1 MERWESIFKNK
12 LDAYE
17 SPLPEDGFARLE
29 KAASPT
35 KPVRKFRF
43 VLGFTTVAAAA
54 AVAVLFFLRR
64 PADSASCVR
73 LIAIETVPPVEIV
86 APQIPKP
93 AMLSAPMK
101 KTRSECTAE
110 KELDQGT
117 GKTET
122 TTENLPP
129 TDVSDVDSGSSAL
142 KASQPA
148 LGIKTSQESAP
159 VRQLEQRASHLKI
172 AGIGTAGA
180 GLIAAS
186 LMIAGHGDLATLFGT
201 SATSPGPG
209 GSTSSIKRHYLPFR
223 AGLSVGI
230 PLSESTRITT
240 GLVYSYYRSS
250 ESSGDGLIQS
260 VHYLSLPLRLDWSF
274 VSRSC
279 GELYFGA
286 GVEANQCIASTLA
299 GNKLNHNDRM
309 DFSLQGVLGAQ
320 WLASEHVGFYLEPTL
335 SWLPS
340 AQKLELKTYRTEHP
354 VMFSMVFGCRWI
366 IINK

>member
-1 MERWESIFKNK
+1 MESWESIIKNK
-12 LDAYE
+12 LDGYE
-17 SPLPEDGFARLE
+17 SQLPEDGYARLE
-29 KAASPT
+29 NATSQA
-35 KPVRKFRF
+35 KPVRRFRY

-73 LIAIETVPPVEIV
+73 LIAIETIPPVEIV

-93 AMLSAPMK
+93 ALLSAPMK

-110 KELDQGT
+110 KSPDQGT

-122 TTENLPP
+122 TIENLPP
-129 TDVSDVDSGSSAL
+129 ADVSDADSGISSL

-148 LGIKTSQESAP
+148 LGIKTNQESAP
-159 VRQLEQRASHLKI
+159 VRQLQQPASHLKK

-180 GLIAAS
+180 GLIASALVIMRS
-186 LMIAGHGDLATLFGT
+186 GNRETIA
-201 SATSPGPG
+201 GPG

-260 VHYLSLPLRLDWSF
+260 VHYMSLPLRLDWSF
-274 VSRSC
+274 VSRSW
-279 GELYFGA
+279 GDLYFGA

-309 DFSLQGVLGAQ
+309 DFSLQGVVGAQ

-340 AQKLELKTYRTEHP
+340 APSLELKTYRTQHP

>member
-1 MERWESIFKNK
+1 MESWESIIKNK
-12 LDAYE
+12 LDGYE

-29 KAASPT
+29 KAASPA
-35 KPVRKFRF
+35 KPVRRFRY

-64 PADSASCVR
+64 PIESASCVFQNER
-73 LIAIETVPPVEIV
+73 LIAAAPVELVV
-86 APQIPKP
+86 APVLKP
-93 AMLSAPMK
+93 VMLSAPMR
-101 KTRSECTAE
+101 KTHSECAAE
-110 KELDQGT
+110 KGPDQRT

-129 TDVSDVDSGSSAL
+129 TDVSDVDPGSSAL

-148 LGIKTSQESAP
+148 L
-159 VRQLEQRASHLKI
+159 VRQLQQSGSPLRMV
-172 AGIGTAGA
+172 GIGTAGA
-180 GLIAAS
+180 GLIASA
-186 LMIAGHGDLATLFGT
+186 LMITGSGNRETIA
-201 SATSPGPG
+201 GPG

-260 VHYLSLPLRLDWSF
+260 VHYMSLPLRLDWSF
-274 VSRSC
+274 VSRSW
-279 GELYFGA
+279 GDLYFGA

-320 WLASEHVGFYLEPTL
+320 WLASEHIGFYLEPTL

-340 AQKLELKTYRTEHP
+340 AQRLELKTYRTEHP